1 MRYDKNVKYYKSNK
15 NLHIKGDV
23 GILDLCKRKEQIVM
37 NLVNTS
43 RNRGLLKAVPHKD
56 VMDLSI
62 LYRVIVG
69 RGNAGMRMVLVT
81 NAMLEE
87 LGLSQNEISV
97 LAYRNT
103 LRMFPAR
110 VSKFS
115 DRLYMMTNSAK
126 VHGATVMVYRGMI
139 EALSRRLGG
148 NLFIIPSSVHEVM
161 IVPESSVDLSFLRRA
176 LADNNRFYV
185 EKQDVLSDCV
195 YFYSQTKKM
204 IGIAH
209 SSASSF

>member
-1 MRYDKNVKYYKSNK
+1 M
-15 NLHIKGDV
+15 
-23 GILDLCKRKEQIVM
+23 DLCKRKEQIVM

-62 LYRVIVG
+62 LYRVIVN
-69 RGNAGMRMVLVT
+69 RGNAGMRTVLVT

-126 VHGATVMVYRGMI
+126 VHGATVMIYRGMI

-148 NLFIIPSSVHEVM
+148 NLFVIPSSIHEVM
-161 IVPESSVDLSFLRRA
+161 IVPESSVDLSFLRQA

-195 YFYSQTKKM
+195 YFYSQKKKM
-204 IGIAH
+204 IDIAH